1 MNMDI
6 DAVVNDALKYPY
18 QALERV
24 LILGA
29 VPLGALIIALLIILV
44 LAFTGSDVALAAG
57 GVLGMILLFLSGLF
71 VAGYY
76 MRVVEHTL
84 TGEAGLPDFSR
95 WGELLLKG
103 LKLLVVQIVYLLIPL
118 VILVLCAWLIYS
130 APVQLILV
138 AIMLSGILGLLIML
152 LFGLF
157 LAMATAQLA
166 ATGSIK
172 EALRFGVIQE
182 MISTIGWGD
191 YLLWYLLML
200 VLVMVAVVLMAFISI
215 IPLLG
220 TFIGWI
226 LIQPYLVILV
236 ARSVALA
243 YLAVYE
249 DQGVNYESGKEE
261 GKN

>member
-1 MNMDI
+1 MDI

-29 VPLGALIIALLIILV
+29 VPLGAMIISLVILLAL
-44 LAFTGSDVALAAG
+44 AYTGSEVALG
-57 GVLGMILLFLSGLF
+57 IGVIIGIILLFISGLF

-76 MRVVEHTL
+76 IRVMEHTL
-84 TGEAGLPDFSR
+84 TGEDEVPDFSNR
-95 WGELLLKG
+95 GELLLKG
-103 LKLLVVQIVYLLIPL
+103 LKLLVVQMVYLLIPL
-118 VILVLCAWLIYS
+118 VIMVLCAWLIYS
-130 APVQLILV
+130 APVQLLLV

-157 LAMATAQLA
+157 LAMATAHLA

-182 MISTIGWGD
+182 MISSIGWSD

-200 VLVMVAVVLMAFISI
+200 VLVMVVMVLSVFISI

-220 TFIGWI
+220 SFIGWI
-226 LIQPYLVILV
+226 LIQPYLIILV

-249 DQGVNYESGKEE
+249 DQGVIYESGKEE
-261 GKN
+261 GTS

>member
-1 MNMDI
+1 MDI
-6 DAVVNDALKYPY
+6 DAIVNDALKYPY

-29 VPLGALIIALLIILV
+29 VPLGAMIIALVILLA
-44 LAFTGSDVALAAG
+44 LAFTGSEAALAAG
-57 GVLGMILLFLSGLF
+57 GILGFIILFISGFF

-76 MRVVEHTL
+76 IRVMEYTL
-84 TGEAGLPDFSR
+84 AGETGLPDFSR
-95 WGELLLKG
+95 RGELLLNG
-103 LKLLVVQIVYLLIPL
+103 LKLLVVQLVYLLIPL

-138 AIMLSGILGLLIML
+138 AILLSTILVFLVML

-157 LAMATAQLA
+157 LAMATAHLA

-200 VLVMVAVVLMAFISI
+200 VLVMVAVVLMALISI
-215 IPLLG
+215 IPILG

-243 YLAVYE
+243 YLAVNE
-249 DQGVNYESGKEE
+249 D
-261 GKN
+261 